1 MAITKTNQIIS
12 ISIYPGPMPDNDDT
26 DNMAHPSM
34 SIQMIDIYADSV
46 TGESDEVAKTINL
59 GKFTDGEDTDVSN
72 YDQLIQDIA
81 ATIWS

>member
-12 ISIYPGPMPDNDDT
+12 ISVYPAPMPDSDDT

>member
-12 ISIYPGPMPDNDDT
+12 ISVYPAPMPDSDDT

-34 SIQMIDIYADSV
+34 SIQMIDVYADSV

>member
-1 MAITKTNQIIS
+1 MAIAKTNQIIS
-12 ISIYPGPMPDNDDT
+12 ISIYPAPMPDSDDT